1 MHMSKIPTPLLIIWN
16 ILLTAG
22 LAWALWPAPTV
33 EHDAGAADGQ
43 DATTNDV
50 PVITPTFSADSLHGA
65 VARIAYFHMDS
76 VKERYDLIKE
86 KDDSFKREGKRLE
99 TNLQGELARA
109 QARYEELMK
118 KDHTYSTQAELKQD
132 EAELQGLMGRIQQLQ
147 AQGEERLMR
156 LEAEMLQEITGEIQA
171 FLEDYNRQAGFD
183 YIYSIQSGGQIWV
196 GDHALNITSDMVN
209 GLNARHRAGRKAT
222 GK

>member
-1 MHMSKIPTPLLIIWN
+1 MSKIPTPLLIIWN

-50 PVITPTFSADSLHGA
+50 PVITPTFSADSLHGV

>member
-1 MHMSKIPTPLLIIWN
+1 MAKIPTPLLIVWN
-16 ILLTAG
+16 ILLTVG
-22 LAWALWPAPTV
+22 IVWALWPTGTGA
-33 EHDAGAADGQ
+33 DAAEPAGPEANGEQ
-43 DATTNDV
+43 Y
-50 PVITPTFSADSLHGA
+50 ITMTPSFTADSLKNS

-76 VKERYDLIKE
+76 VKERYELIKE
-86 KDDSFKREGKRLE
+86 KDESFKREGKRLE

-156 LEAEMLQEITGEIQA
+156 LEAEMLGEITGEIQG
-171 FLEDYNRQAGFD
+171 FLEEYNKQAGFD
-183 YIYSIQSGGQIWV
+183 YIYSIQAGGQIWV
-196 GDHALNITSDMVN
+196 GDNALNITSDMVT
-209 GLNARHRAGRKAT
+209 GLNARHRAGRKAPA
-222 GK
+222 K

>member
-1 MHMSKIPTPLLIIWN
+1 MSKIPTPLLLGWN
-16 ILLTAG
+16 VLLTAG
-22 LAWALWPAPTV
+22 LAWALWPASN
-33 EHDAGAADGQ
+33 DAVSAATTEQVAAADT
-43 DATTNDV
+43 ALAIA
-50 PVITPTFSADSLHGA
+50 PSITADSLKNA

-171 FLEDYNRQAGFD
+171 FLEAYNEQAGFD

>member
-1 MHMSKIPTPLLIIWN
+1 MSKIPTPLLIIWN

>member
-183 YIYSIQSGGQIWV
+183 YIFSIQSGGQIWV

>member
-1 MHMSKIPTPLLIIWN
+1 MAKIPSPLLIAWN

-22 LAWALWPAPTV
+22 LAWALWPT
-33 EHDAGAADGQ
+33 GTGGGG
-43 DATTNDV
+43 
-50 PVITPTFSADSLHGA
+50 TPTSEAEGIGMEEVPMTPSFTADSLRNK

-76 VKERYDLIKE
+76 VKERYELIKE

-118 KDHTYSTQAELKQD
+118 KDHTYSTQTELKQD

-156 LEAEMLQEITGEIQA
+156 LEAEMLGEITAEIQA
-171 FLEDYNRQAGFD
+171 FLEEYNKQAGFD

-196 GDHALNITSDMVN
+196 GDHALNITSDMVT
-209 GLNARHRAGRKAT
+209 GLNARHRAGRKAPA
-222 GK
+222 K

>member
-1 MHMSKIPTPLLIIWN
+1 MAKIPTPLLIVWN

-22 LAWALWPAPTV
+22 LAWALWPTST
-33 EHDAGAADGQ
+33 DAGAPPEDG
-43 DATTNDV
+43 ATGQEEPTIV
-50 PVITPTFSADSLHGA
+50 PSFTADSLKNS

-76 VKERYDLIKE
+76 VKERYELIKE

-118 KDHTYSTQAELKQD
+118 KDHTYSTQTELKQD
-132 EAELQGLMGRIQQLQ
+132 EAELQGLMARIQQLQ

-156 LEAEMLQEITGEIQA
+156 LEAEMLGEITGEIQA
-171 FLEDYNRQAGFD
+171 FLEEYNEQAGFD

-196 GDHALNITSDMVN
+196 GDHALNITSDMVT
-209 GLNARHRAGRKAT
+209 GLNARHRAARKAPA
-222 GK
+222 K